1 MSDRQQAHAPT
12 QWEIQ
17 TYHQHKHKLLEP
29 LDGKIIWDELAPF
42 FDSRSRAKQVVYFM
56 LYREES
62 YIHQVLKNHQKETQ
76 YLISRVAATEME
88 RPSQIWEEMNA
99 AVYK

>member
-1 MSDRQQAHAPT
+1 MSDRQQVPAPT

-29 LDGKIIWDELAPF
+29 LDGKSIWDELAPF
-42 FDSRSRAKQVVYFM
+42 FDSRSRAKQMVFFM
-56 LYREES
+56 LYKEES
-62 YIHQVLKNHQKETQ
+62 YIHQILGNHRKEVQ
-76 YLISRVAATEME
+76 YLISWVAAAETE
-88 RPSQIWEEMNA
+88 RPSQILEEMNA

>member
-1 MSDRQQAHAPT
+1 MRNHQPASAPT

-29 LDGKIIWDELAPF
+29 LDGKSIWDELTPF
-42 FDSRSRAKQVVYFM
+42 FDSRSRAKQVVFFM
-56 LYREES
+56 LHKEES
-62 YIHQVLKNHQKETQ
+62 YIHQVLGNHRKEVQ
-76 YLISRVAATEME
+76 YLISRVAAAETE
-88 RPSQIWEEMNA
+88 RPSQVLEEMNA